1 MASVMTDV
9 AFDLLGRKKK
19 EVSFAKLWDEVS
31 QTMGFSVAQA
41 ENKIANFYSE
51 MMLDKRF
58 VSLPENMWDLRQ
70 RHKFDEIHIELDS
83 IVLEEDEDENED
95 MEMFDEEQEENED
108 IY

>member
-1 MASVMTDV
+1 MASAMTDV

-31 QTMGFSVAQA
+31 QTMGFSASQA
-41 ENKIANFYSE
+41 ENKIANFYSD

-83 IVLEEDEDENED
+83 IVLEDDDDSED
-95 MEMFDEEQEENED
+95 MEIFDEEVEENEE